1 MSLNQRKLYAYNL
14 KQTGTNIQLY
24 DNNKSA
30 DVNNKEYE
38 DMNMHLL
45 QMQKSSLDD
54 PLADRT
60 TTVVPPNT
68 EKEAELGIWLNKKKT
83 SPKALVQKSSLDD
96 PVTDRTV
103 TVIKPNTVEE

>member
-1 MSLNQRKLYAYNL
+1 
-14 KQTGTNIQLY
+14 
-24 DNNKSA
+24 
-30 DVNNKEYE
+30 
-38 DMNMHLL
+38 MNMHLI

-60 TTVVPPNT
+60 ATVVPPNT
-68 EKEAELGIWLNKKKT
+68 DKEAELGIWLNKKMT